1 MSKEE
6 EDLREFERVLEELA
20 REAKS
25 PSDLR
30 SKLLSDASARLDDIS
45 AKRTVEDREA
55 HCQDSGGFPR
65 KVVRYLATK
74 WESLHCGPALSDPLA
89 RGVVDGLVE
98 SGRIT
103 VKQRRLIS
111 LYQMIR
117 FQESGSMVLVLA
129 SKKSFKLAASVLLL
143 LAILML
149 LLAMTVWE
157 VISQIE
163 GALPIA
169 YTLGALV
176 GFLLRSAYDSAWGR
190 DEIAST
196 IRALVPWLR
205 VCKQEQR

>member
-20 REAKS
+20 REARS

-30 SKLLSDASARLDDIS
+30 SKLLCDASARLDDIS
-45 AKRTVEDREA
+45 AQRTLVDREA
-55 HCQDSGGFPR
+55 HCQDSGGLPH

-74 WESLHCGPALSDPLA
+74 WESLRRGPALSDPLA

-103 VKQRRLIS
+103 VKQRRLIN

-117 FQESGSMVLVLA
+117 FQESGSMVLVVPTP
-129 SKKSFKLAASVLLL
+129 KSYILAASVLSL

-149 LLAMTVWE
+149 SL
-157 VISQIE
+157 IHI
-163 GALPIA
+163 
-169 YTLGALV
+169 
-176 GFLLRSAYDSAWGR
+176 
-190 DEIAST
+190 
-196 IRALVPWLR
+196 
-205 VCKQEQR
+205 

>member
-20 REAKS
+20 REAKT
-25 PSDLR
+25 PSDLK

-45 AKRTVEDREA
+45 AKRTVEHREA
-55 HCQDSGGFPR
+55 HCQVSGGLSR
-65 KVVRYLATK
+65 RVILYLAAQ
-74 WESLHCGPALSDPLA
+74 WESLQHGPELSDPLA

-98 SGRIT
+98 SGQIT
-103 VKQRRLIS
+103 VKQRRLIN

-117 FQESGSMVLVLA
+117 FQESGSMTLVLP
-129 SKKSFKLAASVLLL
+129 SKKSYKLAASVLSLLVILL
-143 LAILML
+143 LLS
-149 LLAMTVWE
+149 AMTIWE
-157 VISQIE
+157 VVSQID

-190 DEIAST
+190 DEIASCM
-196 IRALVPWLR
+196 RALVPWLR
-205 VCKQEQR
+205 VCKQE